1 MKIVSMSDLKIFF
14 GGGEGDIGVFVVPY
28 SHSTQESQN
37 NSVTKL
43 YCG

>member
-1 MKIVSMSDLKIFF
+1 MKIVSVSDLKIFF
-14 GGGEGDIGVFVVPY
+14 LGGGDIGVFVVPY

>member
-14 GGGEGDIGVFVVPY
+14 FFFLWGGDIGVFVVPY

-37 NSVTKL
+37 N
-43 YCG
+43 

>member
-1 MKIVSMSDLKIFF
+1 MKIVSVSDLKIFF
-14 GGGEGDIGVFVVPY
+14 GGGDIGVFVVPY

>member
-1 MKIVSMSDLKIFF
+1 MKIVSVSDLKIFF
-14 GGGEGDIGVFVVPY
+14 WGGGDIGVFVVPY

>member
-14 GGGEGDIGVFVVPY
+14 FFFCGGGDIGVFVVPY

-37 NSVTKL
+37 N
-43 YCG
+43 